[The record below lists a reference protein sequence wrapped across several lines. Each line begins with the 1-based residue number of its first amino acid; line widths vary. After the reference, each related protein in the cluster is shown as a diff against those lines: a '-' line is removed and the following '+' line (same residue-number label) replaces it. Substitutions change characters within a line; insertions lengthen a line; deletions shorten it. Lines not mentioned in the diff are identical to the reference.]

1 MDSKLKDNL
10 GAKERYIFAKTYD
23 PKVSID
29 TIVQ

>member
-1 MDSKLKDNL
+1 L
-10 GAKERYIFAKTYD
+10 ERAEERCLFAEACD